1 MKIVIVRT
9 PDHHEVRV
17 IDNKGQITRR
27 FAYRNLQA
35 ARRAATAWSAA
46 YGNCEIVDPGDGKMP

>member
-9 PDHHEVRV
+9 ADHYEVRV
-17 IDNKGQITRR
+17 IDDNGQITRR

-46 YGNCEIVDPGDGKMP
+46 YGNCDIVDPGEDKEP